1 MSVRVA
7 PRHLH
12 FDQLRSAGPHLANM
26 DRGLRANTSF
36 GGSAV
41 QASADLEFAKLHG
54 HDPSERDS
62 VIGAFLNEGEALCL
76 GRP

>member
-1 MSVRVA
+1 
-7 PRHLH
+7 
-12 FDQLRSAGPHLANM
+12 M

-41 QASADLEFAKLHG
+41 AASADLEFAKLHG

-76 GRP
+76 ARP